1 MVGECMIKPL
11 VNFRNN
17 SISNG
22 ILVGNNEQDG
32 SSNTGTFGITTDFE
46 FSLDN
51 NNDSNNTTNIKRN
64 SKSSCS
70 VKDNILCQLSQ
81 LEMEKFSS
89 MVDYLLVLSVA
100 KLWWE

>member
-1 MVGECMIKPL
+1 MIKPL

-22 ILVGNNEQDG
+22 NLVGDNEKNE
-32 SSNTGTFGITTDFE
+32 SSNTGTFGITTYLE

-51 NNDSNNTTNIKRN
+51 SNDSNNTTNIKRN
-64 SKSSCS
+64 SKSSCC
-70 VKDNILCQLSQ
+70 VKDNIICQLSQ
-81 LEMEKFSS
+81 LETEKFSS